1 MLYCKYCGTPLEED
15 DRFCVGCGRPVA
27 APGEK
32 HMKPG
37 QEPVKQGSLDPAPLP
52 GGEGRKAGNGGLYYG
67 EENESFGSSGG
78 KDSGPDKRRIAVI
91 AAALAAAVFVCAFFV
106 LLSGRLLNGDGK
118 AENENNVAYQGS
130 GPSGEK
136 MQYKPGEN
144 TAAGQI
150 SPDAP
155 ASDAA
160 EPAGQSE
167 EDRETVDS
175 EPSATEQEG
184 GSDSEESSENA
195 ALNEEKEDDEA
206 EIKKAEEEKRA
217 EEERKAEEAKK
228 AEEERKAQEAKKA
241 EEERKAE
248 EAKKAEE
255 ERKAEEA
262 RKAEEE
268 RKAEEAK
275 KAEEER
281 KAEEAKKAEEERKA
295 EEAKKAEEK
304 RRAEEAKKAE
314 EEEDSGD
321 EEDEEDTGDEE
332 DEDDFWLD
340 EDEDSEDEDNEE
352 DEDEE
357 DEDEEDDED
366 FFEDDEDL
374 SGVNSLKKLK
384 KRSGIGTESM
394 DSGYILPDSDKR
406 TYTREELSSLD
417 DYSIQMAI
425 NELYARRGR
434 KFSTPEIQE
443 YFNGKSW
450 YKGTISPE
458 EFDETED
465 SVFNEYEIKNREL
478 LADIRNER
486 MTESDTSDSE

>member
-37 QEPVKQGSLDPAPLP
+37 QEPVKQGSLDPTPLP
-52 GGEGRKAGNGGLYYG
+52 GGEGRKAANGGLYYG

-106 LLSGRLLNGDGK
+106 FLSGRLLNGDGK
-118 AENENNVAYQGS
+118 AENENNVAYQES

-144 TAAGQI
+144 AAAGQI

-160 EPAGQSE
+160 DPAGQSE
-167 EDRETVDS
+167 EDRETADS
-175 EPSATEQEG
+175 EPSATEQGG
-184 GSDSEESSENA
+184 GSESEESSENA

-228 AEEERKAQEAKKA
+228 AEEERKA
-241 EEERKAE
+241 
-248 EAKKAEE
+248 
-255 ERKAEEA
+255 
-262 RKAEEE
+262 
-268 RKAEEAK
+268 EEAK

-281 KAEEAKKAEEERKA
+281 KAEEAKRAEEERK
-295 EEAKKAEEK
+295 
-304 RRAEEAKKAE
+304 AEEAKKAE

-332 DEDDFWLD
+332 DEDEEDEDDFWLD
-340 EDEDSEDEDNEE
+340 EDEDSEDEEDEE
-352 DEDEE
+352 DEDE
-357 DEDEEDDED
+357 EDEEDDED
-366 FFEDDEDL
+366 FFEEDEDL

-478 LADIRNER
+478 LADIRDER
-486 MTESDTSDSE
+486 LTESDTSDSE

>member
-262 RKAEEE
+262 
-268 RKAEEAK
+268 
-275 KAEEER
+275 
-281 KAEEAKKAEEERKA
+281 KKAEEERKA

-366 FFEDDEDL
+366 FFEEDEDL

-458 EFDETED
+458 KFDETED

-478 LADIRNER
+478 LADIRDER

>member
-27 APGEK
+27 ATGEK

-37 QEPVKQGSLDPAPLP
+37 QEPVKQGSLDPTPLP
-52 GGEGRKAGNGGLYYG
+52 GGEGRKAANGGLYYG
-67 EENESFGSSGG
+67 EENESFGSSGGG

-106 LLSGRLLNGDGK
+106 FLSGRLLNGDGK
-118 AENENNVAYQGS
+118 AENENNVAYQES

-144 TAAGQI
+144 AAAGQI

-160 EPAGQSE
+160 DPAGQSE
-167 EDRETVDS
+167 EDRETADS
-175 EPSATEQEG
+175 EPSATEQGG
-184 GSDSEESSENA
+184 GSESEESSENA

-206 EIKKAEEEKRA
+206 EIKKAEEEKR
-217 EEERKAEEAKK
+217 
-228 AEEERKAQEAKKA
+228 
-241 EEERKAE
+241 
-248 EAKKAEE
+248 
-255 ERKAEEA
+255 
-262 RKAEEE
+262 AEEE

-340 EDEDSEDEDNEE
+340 EDEDSEDEEDEE
-352 DEDEE
+352 DEDE
-357 DEDEEDDED
+357 EDEEDDED
-366 FFEDDEDL
+366 FFEEDEDL

>member
-37 QEPVKQGSLDPAPLP
+37 QEPVKQGSLDPTPLP
-52 GGEGRKAGNGGLYYG
+52 GGEGRKAANGGLYYG

-106 LLSGRLLNGDGK
+106 FLSGRLLNGDGK
-118 AENENNVAYQGS
+118 AENENNVAYQES

-144 TAAGQI
+144 AAAGQI

-160 EPAGQSE
+160 DPAGQSE
-167 EDRETVDS
+167 EDRETADS
-175 EPSATEQEG
+175 EPSATEQGG
-184 GSDSEESSENA
+184 GSESEESSENA

-206 EIKKAEEEKRA
+206 EIKKAEEEKR
-217 EEERKAEEAKK
+217 
-228 AEEERKAQEAKKA
+228 
-241 EEERKAE
+241 
-248 EAKKAEE
+248 
-255 ERKAEEA
+255 
-262 RKAEEE
+262 AEEE

-332 DEDDFWLD
+332 DEDEEDEDDFWLD
-340 EDEDSEDEDNEE
+340 EDEDSEDEVDEE
-352 DEDEE
+352 DEDE
-357 DEDEEDDED
+357 EDEEDDED
-366 FFEDDEDL
+366 FFEEDEDL

>member
-248 EAKKAEE
+248 EA
-255 ERKAEEA
+255 

-281 KAEEAKKAEEERKA
+281 KAEEARKAEEERKA

-332 DEDDFWLD
+332 DEDEEDEDDFWLD

-366 FFEDDEDL
+366 FFEEDEDL

-458 EFDETED
+458 KFDETED

-478 LADIRNER
+478 LADIRDER

>member
-27 APGEK
+27 APGKK

-160 EPAGQSE
+160 KPAGQSE

-262 RKAEEE
+262 
-268 RKAEEAK
+268 
-275 KAEEER
+275 
-281 KAEEAKKAEEERKA
+281 
-295 EEAKKAEEK
+295 KKAEEK

-366 FFEDDEDL
+366 FFEEDEDL

-458 EFDETED
+458 KFDETED

-478 LADIRNER
+478 LADIRDER

>member
-281 KAEEAKKAEEERKA
+281 KAEEAKKAEE
-295 EEAKKAEEK
+295 K

-321 EEDEEDTGDEE
+321 EEDEEDTGDEDDEDEE

-366 FFEDDEDL
+366 FFEEDEDL

-458 EFDETED
+458 KFDETED

-478 LADIRNER
+478 LADIRDER

>member
-37 QEPVKQGSLDPAPLP
+37 QEPVKQGSLDPTPLP
-52 GGEGRKAGNGGLYYG
+52 GGEGRKAANGGLYYG

-106 LLSGRLLNGDGK
+106 FLSGRLLNGDGK
-118 AENENNVAYQGS
+118 AENENNVAYQES

-144 TAAGQI
+144 AAAGQI

-160 EPAGQSE
+160 DPAGQSE
-167 EDRETVDS
+167 EDRETADS
-175 EPSATEQEG
+175 EPSATEQGG
-184 GSDSEESSENA
+184 GSENEESSENA
-195 ALNEEKEDDEA
+195 ALNEEKDDEA
-206 EIKKAEEEKRA
+206 EIKKAEEEKR
-217 EEERKAEEAKK
+217 
-228 AEEERKAQEAKKA
+228 
-241 EEERKAE
+241 
-248 EAKKAEE
+248 
-255 ERKAEEA
+255 
-262 RKAEEE
+262 AEEE

-332 DEDDFWLD
+332 DEDEEDEDDFWLD
-340 EDEDSEDEDNEE
+340 EDEDSEDEEDEE
-352 DEDEE
+352 DEDE
-357 DEDEEDDED
+357 EDEEDDED
-366 FFEDDEDL
+366 FFEEDEDL

>member
-1 MLYCKYCGTPLEED
+1 MLYCKYCGTPLEKD

-248 EAKKAEE
+248 EARKAEE

-275 KAEEER
+275 KAEEE
-281 KAEEAKKAEEERKA
+281 KKA

-314 EEEDSGD
+314 EEEDSVD
-321 EEDEEDTGDEE
+321 EEDEDEE

-357 DEDEEDDED
+357 DEDDEEDEEDED
-366 FFEDDEDL
+366 FFEEDEDL

-458 EFDETED
+458 KFDETED

-478 LADIRNER
+478 LADIRDER

>member
-37 QEPVKQGSLDPAPLP
+37 QEPVKQGSLDPTPLP
-52 GGEGRKAGNGGLYYG
+52 GGEGRKAANGGLYYG

-106 LLSGRLLNGDGK
+106 FLSGRLLNGDGK
-118 AENENNVAYQGS
+118 AENENNVAYQES

-144 TAAGQI
+144 AAAGQI

-160 EPAGQSE
+160 DPAGQSE
-167 EDRETVDS
+167 EDRETADS
-175 EPSATEQEG
+175 EPSATEQGG
-184 GSDSEESSENA
+184 GSESEESSENA

-228 AEEERKAQEAKKA
+228 AEEERKA
-241 EEERKAE
+241 E
-248 EAKKAEE
+248 EAK
-255 ERKAEEA
+255 
-262 RKAEEE
+262 KAEEE

-340 EDEDSEDEDNEE
+340 EDEDSEDEEDEE
-352 DEDEE
+352 DEDE
-357 DEDEEDDED
+357 EDEEDDED
-366 FFEDDEDL
+366 FFEEDEDL

>member
-37 QEPVKQGSLDPAPLP
+37 QEPVKQGSLDPTPLP
-52 GGEGRKAGNGGLYYG
+52 GGEGRKAANGGLYYG

-106 LLSGRLLNGDGK
+106 FLSGRLLNGDGK
-118 AENENNVAYQGS
+118 AENENNVAYQES

-144 TAAGQI
+144 AAAGQI

-160 EPAGQSE
+160 DPAGQSE
-167 EDRETVDS
+167 EDRETADS
-175 EPSATEQEG
+175 EPSATEQGG
-184 GSDSEESSENA
+184 GSENEESSENA

-206 EIKKAEEEKRA
+206 EIKKAEEEKR
-217 EEERKAEEAKK
+217 
-228 AEEERKAQEAKKA
+228 
-241 EEERKAE
+241 
-248 EAKKAEE
+248 
-255 ERKAEEA
+255 
-262 RKAEEE
+262 AEEE

-340 EDEDSEDEDNEE
+340 EDEDSEDEEDEE
-352 DEDEE
+352 DEDE
-357 DEDEEDDED
+357 EDEEDDED
-366 FFEDDEDL
+366 FFEEDEDL

>member
-37 QEPVKQGSLDPAPLP
+37 QEPVKQGSLDPAPFP

-106 LLSGRLLNGDGK
+106 LLSGRLLNGEGK
-118 AENENNVAYQGS
+118 AENENDVAYQES

-150 SPDAP
+150 SPEAP

-160 EPAGQSE
+160 ESAGQSE
-167 EDRETVDS
+167 EERETVDS
-175 EPSATEQEG
+175 EPSATEQGG

-195 ALNEEKEDDEA
+195 ALNEEKEEDEA

-217 EEERKAEEAKK
+217 EEERKAEEAK
-228 AEEERKAQEAKKA
+228 
-241 EEERKAE
+241 
-248 EAKKAEE
+248 
-255 ERKAEEA
+255 
-262 RKAEEE
+262 KAEEE

-295 EEAKKAEEK
+295 EEAKKAEE
-304 RRAEEAKKAE
+304 
-314 EEEDSGD
+314 EEDSGD

-332 DEDDFWLD
+332 DE
-340 EDEDSEDEDNEE
+340 EDTGDEE

-357 DEDEEDDED
+357 DEDDFWVDEDEDSEDEEDEEDEDDED

-417 DYSIQMAI
+417 DYTIQMAI

-458 EFDETED
+458 KFDETED

-478 LADIRNER
+478 LADIRDER

>member
-228 AEEERKAQEAKKA
+228 AEEERKA
-241 EEERKAE
+241 
-248 EAKKAEE
+248 
-255 ERKAEEA
+255 
-262 RKAEEE
+262 
-268 RKAEEAK
+268 
-275 KAEEER
+275 
-281 KAEEAKKAEEERKA
+281 

-304 RRAEEAKKAE
+304 RRAEAAKKAE

-321 EEDEEDTGDEE
+321 EEDEEDTGDEEDEDEE

-366 FFEDDEDL
+366 FFEEDEDL

-458 EFDETED
+458 KFDETED

-478 LADIRNER
+478 LADIRDER

>member
-268 RKAEEAK
+268 RKAE
-275 KAEEER
+275 
-281 KAEEAKKAEEERKA
+281 AKKAEEERKA

-321 EEDEEDTGDEE
+321 EEDEED
-332 DEDDFWLD
+332 EDDFWLD

-366 FFEDDEDL
+366 FFEEDEDL

-458 EFDETED
+458 KFDETED

-478 LADIRNER
+478 LADIRDER

>member
-27 APGEK
+27 APGKK

-160 EPAGQSE
+160 KPAGQSE

-281 KAEEAKKAEEERKA
+281 KAEEAKKAEE
-295 EEAKKAEEK
+295 K

-366 FFEDDEDL
+366 FFEEDEDL

-458 EFDETED
+458 KFDETED

-478 LADIRNER
+478 LADIRDER

>member
-262 RKAEEE
+262 
-268 RKAEEAK
+268 
-275 KAEEER
+275 
-281 KAEEAKKAEEERKA
+281 
-295 EEAKKAEEK
+295 KKAEEK

-321 EEDEEDTGDEE
+321 EEDEEDTGDEDDEDEE

-366 FFEDDEDL
+366 FFEEDEDL

-458 EFDETED
+458 KFDETED

-478 LADIRNER
+478 LADIRDER

>member
-52 GGEGRKAGNGGLYYG
+52 GGEGRKAANGGLYYG

-262 RKAEEE
+262 
-268 RKAEEAK
+268 
-275 KAEEER
+275 
-281 KAEEAKKAEEERKA
+281 
-295 EEAKKAEEK
+295 KKAEEK

-321 EEDEEDTGDEE
+321 EEDEEDIGDEE

-366 FFEDDEDL
+366 FFEEDEDL

-458 EFDETED
+458 KFDETED

-478 LADIRNER
+478 LADIRDER